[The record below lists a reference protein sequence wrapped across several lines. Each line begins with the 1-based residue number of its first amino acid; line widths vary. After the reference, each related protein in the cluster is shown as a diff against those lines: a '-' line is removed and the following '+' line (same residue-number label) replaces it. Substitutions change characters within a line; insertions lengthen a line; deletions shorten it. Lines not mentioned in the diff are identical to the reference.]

1 MRTREAAADV
11 IGGIYEAA
19 LEPAR
24 WPEAL
29 GRMAAH
35 AEAESAAA
43 IVVDLSAAA
52 VGFMAVAGADPRAL
66 DDYAAHYARLDP
78 WSAFLGGR
86 PAGRAI
92 VSQTVMDDAAFE
104 RTEFYSDFLRRYG
117 LFHAMGGFV
126 VRSGSL
132 AFLAGVLRARDR
144 GGFQPTQLARL
155 KALFPHLGRAARIHR
170 QLAQAGGIAAGLTTA
185 LDRVPLA
192 AVLSDRTG
200 RVVWMNQLAEALVRR
215 GEGLRVRQ
223 GRLEAAVAN
232 GTTAELRRL
241 IAAAAII
248 GLHTPRRRLP
258 GVGASAADGNG
269 DDGAIDVNNA
279 GGVLLL
285 PRPWPLKPLT
295 VMVTPMSEPAQP
307 LDIALDLPRPE
318 ALLLVSDP
326 ERAVQLPTDRLTHA
340 FGLTAAEAKLAAAL
354 ATGSSLTAYAET
366 AQITIG
372 TARWYLK
379 QALAKTG
386 AHRQSELVRHVITTV
401 GAIGAGAGVEAR

>member
-1 MRTREAAADV
+1 MRTREATADV
-11 IGGIYEAA
+11 IGGIYDAA

-24 WPEAL
+24 WPDAL

-43 IVVDLSAAA
+43 IVVDLSGAA

-66 DDYAAHYARLDP
+66 DDYAARYARIDP
-78 WSAFLGGR
+78 WTAFLGSR

-92 VSQTVMDDAAFE
+92 ASQTVMDDAAFE
-104 RTEFYSDFLRRYG
+104 RTEFYNDFLRRYG

-132 AFLAGVLRARDR
+132 AFLTGVLRSRAR
-144 GGFQPTQLARL
+144 GSFQPAELARL
-155 KALFPHLGRAARIHR
+155 KAVFPHLGRAARIHR

-192 AVLSDRTG
+192 ALLSDRTG

-232 GTTAELRRL
+232 GTTTELRRL
-241 IAAAAII
+241 IAAAALI
-248 GLHTPRRRLP
+248 GLHTPRRRLA
-258 GVGASAADGNG
+258 GTGAADDG
-269 DDGAIDVNNA
+269 DDGAIDVNQA

-307 LDIALDLPRPE
+307 VDIALDLPRPE

-401 GAIGAGAGVEAR
+401 GAIGAGMEAR

>member
-1 MRTREAAADV
+1 MRTREATADV
-11 IGGIYEAA
+11 IGGIYDAA

-24 WPEAL
+24 WPDAL

-43 IVVDLSAAA
+43 IVVDLSGAA

-66 DDYAAHYARLDP
+66 DDYAAHYARSDP
-78 WSAFLGGR
+78 WTAFLGNR

-104 RTEFYSDFLRRYG
+104 RTEFYNDFLRRHG

-132 AFLAGVLRARDR
+132 AFLTGVLRSRER
-144 GGFQPTQLARL
+144 GAFQAAELARL
-155 KALFPHLGRAARIHR
+155 KAVFPHLGRAARIHR

-192 AVLSDRTG
+192 ALLSDRTG

-248 GLHTPRRRLP
+248 GLHTPRRRLA
-258 GVGASAADGNG
+258 GVG
-269 DDGAIDVNNA
+269 GALDVNKA

-307 LDIALDLPRPE
+307 MDIALDLPRPE
-318 ALLLVSDP
+318 ALLLISDP
-326 ERAVQLPTDRLTHA
+326 ERAVQLPTDRLTGA

-386 AHRQSELVRHVITTV
+386 AHRQSELVRNVITTV
-401 GAIGAGAGVEAR
+401 GSMEVRAGVEAAR

>member
-29 GRMAAH
+29 GRMAGH
-35 AEAESAAA
+35 LEATSAAA
-43 IVVDLSAAA
+43 FVVDLSASA
-52 VGFMAVAGADPRAL
+52 VGFMAVSGVDPQVLAE
-66 DDYAAHYARLDP
+66 YGAHYARIDP
-78 WSAFLGGR
+78 WNAFLSAR
-86 PAGRAI
+86 PAGRTI
-92 VSQTVMDDAAFE
+92 VSQAVMDDATFA
-104 RTEFYSDFLRRYG
+104 RTEFCNDFLRRYAM
-117 LFHAMGGFV
+117 FHAMGGFV

-132 AFLAGVLRARDR
+132 AFLTGVQRPRER
-144 GGFQPTQLARL
+144 GGFAPAELERM
-155 KALFPHLGRAARIHR
+155 KAVFPHLARAARIHR
-170 QLAQAGGIAAGLTTA
+170 QLAQAGGIANGLTTA

-192 AVLSDRTG
+192 ALLCDRTG
-200 RVVWMNQLAEALVRR
+200 RVVWMNNVAEALVRR

-241 IAAAAII
+241 IAAAALI
-248 GLHTPRRRLP
+248 GLHTPRRRI
-258 GVGASAADGNG
+258 VAAEAR
-269 DDGAIDVNNA
+269 DGAIDINNA
-279 GGVLLL
+279 GGVLTL

-295 VMVTPMSEPAQP
+295 VMVTPLSEPAQP
-307 LDIALDLPRPE
+307 MDIALDLPRPE
-318 ALLLVSDP
+318 ALLLISDP
-326 ERAVQLPTDRLTHA
+326 ERAVQLPTARLTHA

-386 AHRQSELVRHVITTV
+386 AHRQSELVRNVITTV
-401 GAIGAGAGVEAR
+401 GAMEVRAGTGMEAR